1 MTSISP
7 PLLDTGVLPVVE
19 LLALCLDGHL
29 FQVGDEFAPVGT
41 PDGPDLRAQAFAR
54 SVPLWAVADRGSAA
68 WIHGTRALP
77 PPIPQVCV
85 PLHRRGGMTA
95 PSVDVSHRALGTD
108 DTQSFAA
115 VRVTTPLRTACD
127 LLSVSTTFGDAEALE
142 VRHLLALAAVTP
154 AELDELLRASR
165 RKGSGLARSRMP
177 AVARAVLPL
186 SPVSPR

>member
-7 PLLDTGVLPVVE
+7 LLLDTGVLPFVE

-29 FQVGDEFAPVGT
+29 FRVGDEFAPVGA

-54 SVPLWAVADRGSAA
+54 SAPSWAVADRASAA

-77 PPIPQVCV
+77 PAVPQVCV
-85 PLHRRGGMTA
+85 PPNRRGGLTA
-95 PSVDVSHRALGTD
+95 PSIDVSHRALGPG
-108 DTQSFAA
+108 DTVSLAGL
-115 VRVTTPLRTACD
+115 RVTTPLRTACD
-127 LLSVSTTFGDAEALE
+127 LLSVPTTFGDAQALE
-142 VRHLLALAAVTP
+142 LRHLLALAGVTP
-154 AELDELLRASR
+154 AELDDLLRASR

-186 SPVSPR
+186 SPR